1 MGLFPVKTLLTENT
15 LKFEFGEF
23 QPRVPNCDVVSI
35 VISGSTH
42 FSWHNSLTDHDMQ
55 MHN

>member
-35 VISGSTH
+35 VISGSTILGTTVLLITH
-42 FSWHNSLTDHDMQ
+42 GNA
-55 MHN
+55 